1 MKRVINIFAI
11 VLIVVSLLLFG
22 YASYLMFFKN
32 SDIEG
37 ASVKDKNT
45 ETLLEDENIKNDILT
60 KFYAITGSGK
70 DGKVGSYTFRYGKG
84 VFGNVFGDFNDDLK
98 LRVVL
103 DYSYNNN
110 LFEDLKEENYSDPT
124 FANFKDGNFYQIS
137 ADTVVEQYRKFY
149 GVDPTLKSIDN
160 PEIGCFGY
168 TYSPEKKLFFKIRPS
183 CGGETSSSVYSYVNR
198 FVVDGDM
205 IYLYVNYGISK
216 EIGSYSDDKVTIYKD
231 LDFKDVYK
239 SEMSRKDANS
249 FRINESNC
257 SDFSEYKFTFK
268 KDSNNNYYFVS
279 IE

>member
-1 MKRVINIFAI
+1 MKKGINILAI
-11 VLIVVSLLLFG
+11 VLIMISLLLFG
-22 YASYLMFFKN
+22 YSAYLMIFKDN
-32 SDIEG
+32 DIENS
-37 ASVKDKNT
+37 SVKEKNT
-45 ETLLEDENIKNDILT
+45 EVLLEDENIKNDILT

-70 DGKVGSYTFRYGKG
+70 DGKIGSYTFRYGSG
-84 VFGNVFGDFNDDLK
+84 VFGNVFGDFNNDLK

-103 DYSYNNN
+103 DYFYNNN
-110 LFEDLKEENYSDPT
+110 LFENLREENYSDPT
-124 FANFKDGNFYQIS
+124 FANFTDGIFFYIS
-137 ADTVVEQYRKFY
+137 EDTVVEQYRRFY
-149 GVDPTLKSIDN
+149 GSEPTLKSINN

-168 TYSPEKKLFFKIRPS
+168 TYSPEKKLFFKIRPT
-183 CGGETSSSVYSYVNR
+183 CGGETPSNVYSYVNR

-231 LDFKDVYK
+231 LDFKDVFK
-239 SEMSRKDANS
+239 SEMSRKDANG

-268 KDSNNNYYFVS
+268 KDNNNNYYFVS